1 MIILGL
7 NAYHPDAAVALMCD
21 GVLIWAAEEE
31 RYSRVKHASGFPVL
45 ALRTCLEE
53 NKISPSDINVVAISK
68 NPRANFLRKMLYV
81 LGKRPAGGLVI
92 DRLKAFKRS
101 ADFQTDFVRALN
113 LPAGKSSTK
122 FIHVEHHE
130 AHAASSFFVSGFE
143 KSAFITLDGLGDFA
157 SASWGLGEGNRL
169 EIMDRIFFPHSA
181 GFLYTAG
188 TQFLGFHNFG
198 DEYKV
203 MGLAGYGKATYM
215 DEMREIVHLKP
226 GGQFELNL
234 KYFVHQTGRA
244 KVRWEGGAPKQD
256 VLCSPE
262 WSRLFGF
269 PRSPEGPLL
278 QRDFNLAASLQTM
291 LEEIYFHIL
300 NHVYHKT
307 KTDHLCLAGGVAFN
321 SVANGRIARQTPFKH
336 VYIQPAAG
344 DAGTAIG
351 AAAYAA
357 HVLEREPRDFVM
369 KHAMLGSEYTDQQ
382 IAEVLKKKGVA
393 YVQLEQTELIAKVVD
408 VIDRGGVVGWF
419 QGRMEFGPR
428 ALGNRSI
435 LADARRANMKDILNQ
450 KIKHRETF
458 RPFAPVVPVERV
470 NEFFEMDCEESPFML
485 KVVPVRP
492 SKRAMIPAVT
502 HVDGTARVQTVSRSA
517 QPLFWELLT
526 AFGKKTGVPILVNT
540 SFNEHEPIVCNP
552 EEAVEC
558 YLKTKMDVLILNTFL
573 IQRLVRESE
582 K

>member
-7 NAYHPDAAVALMCD
+7 NAYHPDASVALMRE
-21 GVLIWAAEEE
+21 GELVWAAEEE
-31 RYSRVKHASGFPVL
+31 RYSRIKHASGFPVL
-45 ALRTCLEE
+45 ALRACIEE
-53 NKISPSDINVVAISK
+53 NQIALSEIHTVAISK

-81 LGKRPAGGLVI
+81 LGKRPSGGLVI

-101 ADFQTDFVRALN
+101 ADFQTDFASALN
-113 LPAGKSSTK
+113 LPSGKSSTK

-143 KSAFITLDGLGDFA
+143 KAAFITLDGLGDFA
-157 SASWGLGEGNRL
+157 SASWGVGEGNRL
-169 EIMDRIFFPHSA
+169 EMMDRVFFPHSA
-181 GFLYTAG
+181 GFLYTAC

-203 MGLAGYGKATYM
+203 MGLAGYGKTTYM
-215 DEMREIVHLKP
+215 EEMRKIVHLKP

-234 KYFVHQTGRA
+234 KYFIHQTGKS

-256 VLCSPE
+256 ILCSPE

-278 QRDFNLAASLQTM
+278 QRDFNLAASLQAM
-291 LEEIYFHIL
+291 LEEIFFHIL

-307 KTDHLCLAGGVAFN
+307 KTDYLCLAGGVAFN
-321 SVANGRIARQTPFKH
+321 SVANGKIARQTPFKH

-344 DAGTAIG
+344 DAGTAVG

-357 HVLEREPRDFVM
+357 HALYQEPRKFVM
-369 KHAMLGSEYTDQQ
+369 NHAMLGAVYSDKAIE
-382 IAEVLKKKGVA
+382 EVLVRKNVPF
-393 YVQLEQTELIAKVVD
+393 VRLEPSQIIAKVVD
-408 VIDRGGVVGWF
+408 VIASGGVVGWF

-435 LADARRANMKDILNQ
+435 LADARRADMKDILNQ

-458 RPFAPVVPVERV
+458 RPFAPVVPVERA
-470 NEFFEMDCEESPFML
+470 NEYFEMDCEESPFML

-492 SKRAMIPAVT
+492 SKRTVIPAVT
-502 HVDGTARVQTVSRSA
+502 HVDGTARVQTVSRST
-517 QPLFWELLT
+517 QPLFWELIT
-526 AFGKKTGVPILVNT
+526 AFGQKTGVPILVNT
-540 SFNEHEPIVCNP
+540 SFNEHEPIVCTP
-552 EEAVEC
+552 EEALDC
-558 YLKTKMDVLILNTFL
+558 YLKTKMDILVLGNYLLKRNQGNL
-573 IQRLVRESE
+573 
-582 K
+582 

>member
-7 NAYHPDAAVALMCD
+7 NAYHPDASVALMRD

-31 RYSRVKHASGFPVL
+31 RYSRIKHASGFPVL
-45 ALRTCLEE
+45 ALRACLEE
-53 NKISPSDINVVAISK
+53 NKISPSAIHTVAISK

-81 LGKRPAGGLVI
+81 LGKRPSGGLVI

-101 ADFQTDFVRALN
+101 ADFQTDFVSALN
-113 LPAGKSSTK
+113 LSSGKSSTK

-143 KSAFITLDGLGDFA
+143 KAAFITLDGLGDFA
-157 SASWGLGEGNRL
+157 SASWGVGEGNRL
-169 EIMDRIFFPHSA
+169 EMMERVFFPHSA
-181 GFLYTAG
+181 GFLYTAC

-203 MGLAGYGKATYM
+203 MGLAGYGKPTYM
-215 DEMREIVHLKP
+215 EEMRKIVHLKP

-234 KYFVHQTGRA
+234 KYFVHQAGKS

-256 VLCSPE
+256 ILCSPE

-278 QRDFNLAASLQTM
+278 QRDFNLAASLQMM
-291 LEEIYFHIL
+291 LEEIFFHVL

-307 KTDHLCLAGGVAFN
+307 KTDYLCLAGGVAFN
-321 SVANGRIARQTPFKH
+321 SVANGKIARQTPFKH

-351 AAAYAA
+351 AAAYAS
-357 HVLEREPRDFVM
+357 HVLYQESRRFIM
-369 KHAMLGSEYTDQQ
+369 NHASLGSAYSN
-382 IAEVLKKKGVA
+382 EVIEDLLKRKKISF
-393 YVQLEQTELIAKVVD
+393 QRMEQSQLIAKVAE
-408 VIDRGGVVGWF
+408 VIDGGGVVGWF
-419 QGRMEFGPR
+419 QGRLEFGPR

-435 LADARRANMKDILNQ
+435 LADARRADMKDILNQ

-458 RPFAPVVPVERV
+458 RPFAPVVPVERA
-470 NEFFEMDCEESPFML
+470 NEFFEMDCDESPFML

-492 SKRAMIPAVT
+492 SKRSVIPAVT
-502 HVDGTARVQTVSRSA
+502 HVDGTARVQTVSRSI
-517 QPLFWELLT
+517 QPLFWELIT
-526 AFGKKTGVPILVNT
+526 AFGQITGVPILVNT
-540 SFNEHEPIVCNP
+540 SFNENEPIVCTP
-552 EEAVEC
+552 EEALEC
-558 YLKTKMDVLILNTFL
+558 YLKTRMDILVLGNYLLKRNQGNL
-573 IQRLVRESE
+573 
-582 K
+582 